1 MGSSVFYIAAA
12 MAFIPTMI
20 IMYVLLRKYT
30 YPHTEHPYF
39 NDPQFFI
46 LFAVG
51 LIAGTILFLVY
62 TYIMNSLV
70 GVVLYALIQCL
81 VLVVVMNLKMFRG
94 VSDSIFYGFGFG
106 LGAGCAG
113 GTGFIFYIAT
123 ATDSLGDSV
132 DLAGYAFLFVM
143 ALAMIFQYSAVGINV
158 GEGIARHNPMQFTV
172 QAMISNLVFWIIV
185 TIALFNSDSVFMYV
199 MAVAALAISAFYL
212 YFAYTR
218 EIAGLVRDVD
228 EQNRKGR
235 KKKSA

>member
-1 MGSSVFYIAAA
+1 MGVSAFYIAAA
-12 MAFIPTMI
+12 MAFIPTMVV
-20 IMYVLLRKYT
+20 MYVLLRKYT

-51 LIAGTILFLVY
+51 LIAGTLMFLVY
-62 TYIMNSLV
+62 TYIMNSLI
-70 GVVLYALIQCL
+70 GVVLYALVQCL
-81 VLVVVMNLKMFRG
+81 AVVVVMNLKRFRG

-113 GTGFIFYIAT
+113 GTGFIYYIAT
-123 ATDSLGDSV
+123 ATGNLGDSV
-132 DLAGYAFLFVM
+132 DAAGYAFLFVM
-143 ALAMIFQYSAVGINV
+143 ALAMIFQYSSVGINV
-158 GEGIARHNPMQFTV
+158 GEGIARHCPMQFAV
-172 QAMISNLVFWIIV
+172 QAMIANLVFWVIV
-185 TIALFNSDSVFMYV
+185 MIAMFNSDSAFMYV
-199 MAVAALAISAFYL
+199 MAAAAFAVSAFYL

-235 KKKSA
+235 KKN